1 MVTMVNFNIYILLR
15 VKSPLSWNSP
25 GKNIGMG
32 SRFLLQEIFLT
43 EGSNPGL
50 LHCRQILYHQ
60 SHQGESNCQIPKTKR
75 ESRKQQDK
83 VTHHIQETLCAINSP
98 FFCGNWKPEGSWM
111 TYLPF
116 FFFFFAIPGGVWD
129 LNSQTRN

>member
-1 MVTMVNFNIYILLR
+1 MVNFNIYILLR

-50 LHCRQILYHQ
+50 LHCSQILYHL
-60 SHQGESNCQIPKTKR
+60 SCQGSPPAATPNKDIYIYTNHCICGVVLKR
-75 ESRKQQDK
+75 LQRREIRGCMD
-83 VTHHIQETLCAINSP
+83 IN
-98 FFCGNWKPEGSWM
+98 KKE
-111 TYLPF
+111 L
-116 FFFFFAIPGGVWD
+116 I
-129 LNSQTRN
+129 